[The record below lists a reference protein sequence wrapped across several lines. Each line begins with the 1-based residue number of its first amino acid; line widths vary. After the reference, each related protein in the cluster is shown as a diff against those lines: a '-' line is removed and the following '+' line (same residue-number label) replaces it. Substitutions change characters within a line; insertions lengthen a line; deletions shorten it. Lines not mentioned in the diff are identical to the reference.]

1 MYGSSIDGADTKR
14 SNSVLV
20 TTVCWLIQG
29 KYFKQMLGMGGT
41 ISSRNTFLYLVILLM

>member
-1 MYGSSIDGADTKR
+1 MYGSSVDGADTQR

-29 KYFKQMLGMGGT
+29 KYFKDAGNFTG
-41 ISSRNTFLYLVILLM
+41 LVV